1 MQDEGLWSVPMERS
15 ITGVAETLQ
24 SAYDEQY
31 TDAVTE
37 WREVGGKYKAEN
49 ILNLCKNQRFAK
61 VLECG
66 AGEGS
71 ILKFLDA
78 ADVFQE
84 LYAIEIS
91 ASGVSQILKR
101 NLRKVKDVKKF
112 NGYEIPYSD
121 KEFDMAFCSHVLEHV
136 EHPRILLRE
145 LKRVSNYQVFEVPL
159 DYSSSVDQKVGHCL
173 SYGHINIYT
182 PSLFKFLI
190 KSEGYE
196 IVAELLTHTP
206 MEVIRYGK
214 YKNNGLK
221 RTYYRDLT
229 LEFEHFLHVLKMKL
243 YGKKRF
249 KEYGYS
255 AYTCLARGVGNLK
268 IF

>member
-1 MQDEGLWSVPMERS
+1 MNQL
-15 ITGVAETLQ
+15 INGVSKTLQ

-31 TDAVTE
+31 TDKMTE
-37 WREVGGKYKAEN
+37 WREIGGKYKAAN
-49 ILNLCKNQRFAK
+49 ILKVCGNHKFAK

-78 ADVFQE
+78 SGAFPE

-91 ASGVSQILKR
+91 DTGVSQIQKR
-101 NLRKVKDVKKF
+101 NLRKLREVKKF

-121 KEFDMAFCSHVLEHV
+121 KEFEMAYCSHVIEHV

-145 LKRVSNYQVFEVPL
+145 LKRVSTFQVFEIPI
-159 DYSSSVDQKVGHCL
+159 DYNIRVDQRVKDKL

-182 PSLFKFLI
+182 RSLFKFLLR
-190 KSEGYE
+190 SEGYE
-196 IVAELLTHTP
+196 IINELLTHADT
-206 MEVIRYGK
+206 EVLRFNS
-214 YKNNGLK
+214 YKNLNLK
-221 RTYYRDLT
+221 KTYYRELV
-229 LEFEHFLHVLKMKL
+229 LALSPLLHFLRRIKH
-243 YGKKRF
+243 GKKRYE
-249 KEYGYS
+249 EYCYS
-255 AYTCLARGVGNLK
+255 AYTCLAKGVGDLH

>member
-1 MQDEGLWSVPMERS
+1 MERS
-15 ITGVAETLQ
+15 ITGVTETLQ

-31 TDAVTE
+31 TDALTE
-37 WREVGGKYKAEN
+37 WREIGGKYKAEN
-49 ILNLCKNQRFAK
+49 ILNLCKNQRFVK

-78 ADVFQE
+78 SDAFQE

-91 ASGVSQILKR
+91 ASGVSQISKR
-101 NLRKVKDVKKF
+101 NLGKLKDIKKF

-121 KEFDMAFCSHVLEHV
+121 KEFDMAYCSHVLEHV

-159 DYSSSVDQKVGHCL
+159 DYSTSVDQKVSHSL

-196 IVAELLTHTP
+196 IVAELLTHTAK
-206 MEVIRYGK
+206 EVMRYSW
-214 YKNNGLK
+214 YKNNGLT
-221 RTYYRDLT
+221 RTYYRDFALD
-229 LEFEHFLHVLKMKL
+229 FNHFLHVVKKRL
-243 YGKKRF
+243 YGKRRF

-255 AYTCLARGVGNLK
+255 AFTCLARGVADLR